1 MKKVKHRRELPHLA
15 TAAGIVLVLVACA
28 AFVGAFVMHLVGRP
42 LGWSILA
49 VVSGMSALGLAGV
62 SFIADFAETHA
73 KRLHHK
79 EEH

>member
-1 MKKVKHRRELPHLA
+1 
-15 TAAGIVLVLVACA
+15 
-28 AFVGAFVMHLVGRP
+28 MHLVGRP
-42 LGWSILA
+42 PGWSVLA
-49 VVSGMSALGLAGV
+49 VVGGMSALGLAGV